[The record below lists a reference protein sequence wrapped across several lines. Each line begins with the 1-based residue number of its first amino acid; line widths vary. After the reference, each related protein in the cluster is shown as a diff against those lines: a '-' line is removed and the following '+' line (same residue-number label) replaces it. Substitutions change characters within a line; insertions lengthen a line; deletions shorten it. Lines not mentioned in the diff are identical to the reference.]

1 MLERLDSQERLTGN
15 QIRLITAATFGVAL
29 EFLDYFLIG
38 FVLVF
43 VVGPWSLTV
52 WQSSTILLA
61 SGVGAMIGAAYFGWL
76 ADRIGRRK
84 VFMVTIGIFSIGT
97 AALAATPDSASFG
110 WLYLSGFRFLIGFG
124 AGGLYCVDLPLV
136 QEFTPTQ
143 KRGVVTGLVTAAV
156 PVGFLLGSLM
166 VYFLAPSIGWRGL
179 MVICTLMAGITLFI
193 RTWIPESPRWL
204 LRQGRPEEARAAV
217 AWALDVPAETLPVS
231 VETRK
236 EQPPSV
242 GEIAKYPRSWA
253 VSWLTNLG
261 AQTGYYGLALWSPV
275 ILVQL
280 LGVKPSQAAFYMI
293 FITLAAFVGRFLVSF
308 LSESIGRRA
317 TGTLC
322 SLSACAVLVAA
333 ALMGDALSG
342 AAVLLIGLLM
352 IAYFFGEGGFA
363 VVGPYS
369 AEVWPSRLRAMGM
382 GSAYGFGGLGKIIGP
397 MGLALIAGGSAAPG
411 AGVISA
417 QGAFTYFAAWYA
429 LAGLAFLFF
438 GFETRGRSLEALD
451 DQLAGEV
458 TALRAESTV

>member
-15 QIRLITAATFGVAL
+15 QVRLIMAATFGVAL

-43 VVGPWSLTV
+43 VVGPWHLTV

-61 SGVGAMIGAAYFGWL
+61 SGVGAMLGAAYFGWL
-76 ADRIGRRK
+76 ADRIGRRR
-84 VFMVTIGIFSIGT
+84 VFMLTVGIFSVGT
-97 AALAATPDSASFG
+97 AALAVTPDSVSYG
-110 WLYLSGFRFLIGFG
+110 WLYLSAFRFLIGFG

-136 QEFTPTQ
+136 QEFTPVK
-143 KRGVVTGLVTAAV
+143 KRGLVTGLVTAAV
-156 PVGFLLGSLM
+156 PVGFLIGSLM
-166 VYFLAPSIGWRGL
+166 VFFLAPSIGWRGL
-179 MVICTLMAGITLFI
+179 MVVCTLMAGFTLFI

-204 LRQGRPEEARAAV
+204 LRQGRVDEARAAV
-217 AWALDVPAETLPVS
+217 AWALCVAKESLPLGGAI
-231 VETRK
+231 RK
-236 EQPPSV
+236 EQPPAV
-242 GEIAKYPRSWA
+242 GEIANYPRSWA

-280 LGVKPSQAAFYMI
+280 LGIKPPQAAFYMI

-308 LSESIGRRA
+308 LSEAIGRRA
-317 TGTLC
+317 TGTIC
-322 SLSACAVLVAA
+322 SLTACAVLVVS
-333 ALMGDALSG
+333 ALLGDALTG
-342 AAVLLIGLLM
+342 AAAMLIGLLM
-352 IAYFFGEGGFA
+352 VAYFFGEGGFA

-397 MGLALIAGGSAAPG
+397 MGLAFIAGGSAAPG

-429 LAGLAFLFF
+429 LAGFAFLFL

-451 DQLAGEV
+451 AQLCNDAHPLPIQ
-458 TALRAESTV
+458 TRT